1 MGITKKKG
9 QKGFTLIELLVVV
22 AVLGVLAGVA
32 VPAYSKF
39 FGSGKTEAN
48 STELSTVQASMDS
61 MMANRQI
68 TTVVAQ
74 GSATGDF
81 AALPTGTSTEVL
93 YPGYLRKN
101 PTRCTYTWD
110 AAGAI
115 TVGTCP

>member
-1 MGITKKKG
+1 MFIAKKKG

-39 FGSGKTEAN
+39 FGAGKTEAN
-48 STELSTVQASMDS
+48 TTELSTVQAAMDS

-68 TTVVAQ
+68 TAVAVQ

-81 AALPTGTSTEVL
+81 TALPTGTSTEVL
-93 YPGYLRKN
+93 YPGYLRKS

-110 AAGAI
+110 LAGTI
-115 TVGTCP
+115 VQSTCP